1 MDVQFRE
8 FDPFDCWFW
17 LRFPH
22 PPGQGERQYVE
33 EVFNSWYYLGR
44 LGAFNAEN
52 LQVHEE
58 GADISWMA
66 YDNDD
71 ADSSLQ
77 ALMHNMGEMEYRE
90 DWGRI
95 WLDLGTSD
103 GVAVDMLINALHC
116 LSRDLVEISE
126 LRVGGM
132 NEDWPAAAADDE
144 RFFED

>member
-1 MDVQFRE
+1 MEVQFRE

-71 ADSSLQ
+71 ADGSLQ
-77 ALMHNMGEMEYRE
+77 ALMHNMSEMEYRE

-103 GVAVDMLINALHC
+103 GVAVDMLLNALRC

-132 NEDWPAAAADDE
+132 NEDWPAEASEDE
-144 RFFED
+144 RFYEE

>member
-8 FDPFDCWFW
+8 FDAFDCWFW

-33 EVFNSWYYLGR
+33 ELFNSWYYLGR

-58 GADISWMA
+58 GADVSWMA
-66 YDNDD
+66 YDNED
-71 ADSSLQ
+71 AETTLQ
-77 ALMHNMGEMEYRE
+77 AVMHNMGEMEYKD

-103 GVAVDMLINALHC
+103 GVAVDMLINALRT
-116 LSRDLVEISE
+116 LDRDLVEITE

-132 NEDWPAAAADDE
+132 NEDWPAEAGDE
-144 RFFED
+144 RFYVE

>member
-33 EVFNSWYYLGR
+33 ELFNSWYYLGR

-58 GADISWMA
+58 GADVNWMA

-71 ADSSLQ
+71 AENSLQ
-77 ALMHNMGEMEYRE
+77 AVMHNMGEVEYKD

-103 GVAVDMLINALHC
+103 GVAVDMLINALRC
-116 LSRDLVEISE
+116 LNRDLVEIAE

-132 NEDWPAAAADDE
+132 NEDWPAEAGDE
-144 RFFED
+144 RFYEE

>member
-17 LRFPH
+17 MRFPH

-33 EVFNSWYYLGR
+33 ELFNSWYYLGR

-58 GADISWMA
+58 GADVSWMA
-66 YDNDD
+66 YDNED
-71 ADSSLQ
+71 AENSLQ
-77 ALMHNMGEMEYRE
+77 ALMHNMGEVEYKE
-90 DWGRI
+90 DWGRV

-103 GVAVDMLINALHC
+103 GLAVDMLINALRC
-116 LSRDLVEISE
+116 LNRDLVEISE

-132 NEDWPAAAADDE
+132 NEDWPAEAGDE
-144 RFFED
+144 RFYEE